1 MLLNRRPGRSRAC
14 LRVFA
19 LFGTITMSAQASA
32 ALDLDS
38 MSIEELAEVEVTSV
52 SKRPQQLSEAPAA
65 IYVISHDDIIRSGAL
80 ILPEMLRLAPNLQ
93 VAQTTANQ
101 YIISA
106 RGFSGNISAQNFSN
120 KLLVL
125 IDGRTVYTPLYSGVY
140 WDMQDVLPQDIDR
153 IEVISGPGATL
164 WGANA
169 VNGVI
174 NIITRNSAATQGA
187 LFNVEAGTADRS
199 AGLRYGGQAGATL
212 SYRFYVR
219 GYEADQ
225 TRTSNRLPAH
235 DDWSRVQGGFRLD
248 WDGSARDKVTLQGD
262 AYGGTRSQ
270 PDSVDEDIRGRN
282 LLLRWNH
289 TTATDSNLQAQ
300 AYYDRTER
308 ETQGPG
314 RGGGFYIDTYDFDVQ
329 HSFSLG
335 SRQRIV
341 WGGGFRLS
349 HYDILGAPNF
359 FFTPARQS
367 LRLFNGFV
375 QDSIRVGSTIDLVLG
390 MKVED
395 GPYSNPSLL
404 PNARVSWR
412 ATDGL
417 MLWASA
423 SRAIRSA
430 TPFDRDVVEK
440 IGAIEFL
447 IGGADFRSEK
457 VTAFEGGVRAQPSS
471 RLSLSISAFYNQYDD
486 LRSIEFNRATLL
498 PLEWGN
504 MIQGHSY
511 GFEAWGG
518 YNIAPWW
525 KLSAA
530 VNYLRQRYA
539 FKPSATSLLLPG
551 LPGVEQQ
558 GSDPEYQASLKSSMN
573 LGSRTTLDGTMRF
586 IGKRPNPNVPAYVEL
601 DARAA
606 YDLTPSLQLSIIG
619 RNLLHRRHREYT
631 LPEANLIP
639 RKVLVALQWRL

>member
-1 MLLNRRPGRSRAC
+1 MS
-14 LRVFA
+14 A
-19 LFGTITMSAQASA
+19 LFGMLAISAQAAQAGA

-65 IYVISHDDIIRSGAL
+65 IYVISHDEIIRSGAL

-93 VAQTTANQ
+93 VAQTSANQ
-101 YIISA
+101 YIITA

-140 WDMQDVLPQDIDR
+140 WDMQDVLPEDIDR

-174 NIITRNSAATQGA
+174 NIITRSSDATQGA
-187 LFNVEAGTADRS
+187 AFDAEAGTAERS
-199 AGLRYGGQAGATL
+199 AGLRYGGHAGETL
-212 SYRFYVR
+212 SYRFYLR
-219 GYEADQ
+219 GYQADQ

-270 PDSVDEDIRGRN
+270 PGSADEDMRGRN
-282 LLLRWNH
+282 LLLRWNRDM
-289 TTATDSNLQAQ
+289 AADSSLQAQ
-300 AYYDRTER
+300 AYYDRAER
-308 ETQGPG
+308 EAAGPG
-314 RGGGFYIDTYDFDVQ
+314 RGGGFYIDTYDLDVQ

-335 SRQRIV
+335 ARQQIV

-349 HYDILGAPNF
+349 HFDILGVPTF
-359 FFTPARQS
+359 FFAPARQS

-375 QDSIRVGSTIDLVLG
+375 QDSIRIGSTVDLVVG
-390 MKVED
+390 MKIED

-412 ATDGL
+412 ARDGM
-417 MLWASA
+417 MLWASV

-430 TPFDRDVVEK
+430 TPFDREVVEK
-440 IGAIEFL
+440 IGAITFL
-447 IGGADFRSEK
+447 VGGAHFRSEK
-457 VTAFEGGVRAQPSS
+457 VTAFEAGVRAQPASG
-471 RLSLSISAFYNQYDD
+471 LSLSLSAFYNQYDD

-504 MIQGHSY
+504 MIDGHSY
-511 GFEAWGG
+511 GFEAWGD
-518 YNIAPWW
+518 YSIAPWW

-530 VNYLRQRYA
+530 VNYLKQRYA
-539 FKPSATSLLLPG
+539 FKPAATSLLIPG

-558 GSDPEYQASLKSSMN
+558 GSDPKYQASLKSSMN
-573 LGSRTTLDGTMRF
+573 LGSRATLDGTLRF
-586 IGKRPNPNVPAYVEL
+586 IGKRPNPNVPSYVEF

-606 YDLTPSLQLSIIG
+606 YDLTPHLQLSIVG

-631 LPEANLIP
+631 LPEASLIP